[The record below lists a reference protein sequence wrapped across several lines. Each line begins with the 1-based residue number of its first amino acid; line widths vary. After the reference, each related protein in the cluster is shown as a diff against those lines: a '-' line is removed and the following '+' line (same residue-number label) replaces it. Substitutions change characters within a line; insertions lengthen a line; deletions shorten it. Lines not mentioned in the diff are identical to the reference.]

1 MLKNLTI
8 CALVFLSFLNSYAVP
23 NDLKVMYVDID
34 KVINQSIAGKKVT
47 SQLENLNNSNIKKF
61 RQKEDKLAAEEKA
74 IIKQKNILSK
84 EEFEKKVIIL
94 RADIKNFRNEVNV
107 SKKELDKK
115 RVEATNKILSN
126 LNPILSEYSSKNSIS
141 LIIQKKNIVIGK
153 SNLDIT
159 KPILN
164 LLNAKIKSVK
174 LN

>member
-23 NDLKVMYVDID
+23 NDLKVMSVDID

-107 SKKELDKK
+107 SNFVRIFL
-115 RVEATNKILSN
+115 
-126 LNPILSEYSSKNSIS
+126 
-141 LIIQKKNIVIGK
+141 
-153 SNLDIT
+153 
-159 KPILN
+159 
-164 LLNAKIKSVK
+164 
-174 LN
+174 